1 MVEDQGKNQIKAIK
15 DNKKQLDNKQP
26 GNNELLLSK
35 EREIFKNM
43 YKKRL
48 NRIGELSF
56 KNWLSWLEIY
66 CY

>member
-43 YKKRL
+43 YKKRF